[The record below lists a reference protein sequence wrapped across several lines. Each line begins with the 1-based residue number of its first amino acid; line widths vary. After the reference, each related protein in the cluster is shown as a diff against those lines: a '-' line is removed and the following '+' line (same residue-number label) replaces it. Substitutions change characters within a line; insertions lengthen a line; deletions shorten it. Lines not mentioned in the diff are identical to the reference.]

1 VSAPDL
7 VVIGDALLDVVA
19 DAAALLEGGDVRG
32 SVRVRPGGQGANVA
46 AWAASEGLRVRLHAS
61 VGDDAAG
68 RLVRDALEERGVE
81 AALTVDPSAPT
92 GTLLVLVREGERSMV
107 ADRGAAARLAP
118 ADLPETIEA
127 AAVLVSGYLLFDP
140 GSEEAGRAALERA
153 RAPHV
158 AVEASTWPL
167 LEAYGADQFL
177 ETTSAATVLLTN
189 EREAEVL
196 TGAPGDE
203 AAAKLAARYGIAVVK
218 LGARGAALASAD
230 VVLRSPAKEVAAV
243 DPTGAGDAFDA
254 AFLATLVRR
263 RSLGRALDHA
273 ITTGAWVV
281 SRKEAWP

>member
-1 VSAPDL
+1 MSAPDL

>member
-1 VSAPDL
+1 MSAPDL

-19 DAAALLEGGDVRG
+19 DAAALLEGGDARG

-281 SRKEAWP
+281 SRKDAWP

>member
-1 VSAPDL
+1 MSAPDL

-177 ETTSAATVLLTN
+177 ETTSAATVLLAN

>member
-1 VSAPDL
+1 MSAPDL

-158 AVEASTWPL
+158 AVESSTWPL
-167 LEAYGADQFL
+167 LEAYGADRFL
-177 ETTSAATVLLTN
+177 ETTSAATVLLAN